1 MLYRKV
7 QNIFNYVKYNL
18 RVYLSQKSSSV
29 FIAVNVFVSVFGFFR
44 SFAFIKFFDFKE
56 LGIITLVSTAAM
68 VIAFLQLGLI
78 NGGYRIIALHDKDSN
93 NKVNNVIFSYFLVL
107 TLVLVG
113 FTFVTMCFGFIPD
126 WEIAFLVIFI
136 GIFSL
141 VTNWLTNT
149 LIGGGEFNRLNIA
162 NFISALSSLLC
173 LVFAYYYGLIGAITS
188 LLIQP
193 LLFVV
198 IVFITDKKE
207 IPTHFDLDYKYIK
220 HILSFGFIPYLSGI
234 FFLLYQQIERW
245 SVNYFLGSE
254 ALGKIYLVFLTT
266 ALWVLI
272 PSSINSLFF
281 PKSVKYFENGDRNQL
296 KTTIYNYFIILAIY
310 CFIAVL
316 MLFLLFSP
324 LVEFVFPKHLPYVK
338 LVYIILPA
346 LILRTLADPLVL
358 LFNSIVKMNPILW
371 SDIISTVFY
380 IFLIFALHFFKI
392 FSLENV
398 LICYGF
404 YNLIRFC
411 YLFVNFI
418 LLKRKK
424 LI

>member
-7 QNIFNYVKYNL
+7 QNIFNNVKSNL

-68 VIAFLQLGLI
+68 VIVFLQLGLI

-93 NKVNNVIFSYFLVL
+93 NKVNNVIFSYFLML

-113 FTFVTMCFGFIPD
+113 FTFVTMCFGFVPD

-136 GIFSL
+136 SIFSL

-149 LIGGGEFNRLNIA
+149 LIGGGEYNRLNIA

-173 LVFAYYYGLIGAITS
+173 LVFAYNYGLIGAITS

-207 IPTHFDLDYKYIK
+207 IPTHFDLDYK
-220 HILSFGFIPYLSGI
+220 
-234 FFLLYQQIERW
+234 
-245 SVNYFLGSE
+245 
-254 ALGKIYLVFLTT
+254 
-266 ALWVLI
+266 
-272 PSSINSLFF
+272 
-281 PKSVKYFENGDRNQL
+281 
-296 KTTIYNYFIILAIY
+296 
-310 CFIAVL
+310 
-316 MLFLLFSP
+316 
-324 LVEFVFPKHLPYVK
+324 
-338 LVYIILPA
+338 
-346 LILRTLADPLVL
+346 
-358 LFNSIVKMNPILW
+358 
-371 SDIISTVFY
+371 
-380 IFLIFALHFFKI
+380 
-392 FSLENV
+392 
-398 LICYGF
+398 
-404 YNLIRFC
+404 
-411 YLFVNFI
+411 
-418 LLKRKK
+418 
-424 LI
+424 